1 VPVDNESLLRA
12 SIEVGLESKG
22 GPTISD

>member
-12 SIEVGLESKG
+12 SVEVGLESKG